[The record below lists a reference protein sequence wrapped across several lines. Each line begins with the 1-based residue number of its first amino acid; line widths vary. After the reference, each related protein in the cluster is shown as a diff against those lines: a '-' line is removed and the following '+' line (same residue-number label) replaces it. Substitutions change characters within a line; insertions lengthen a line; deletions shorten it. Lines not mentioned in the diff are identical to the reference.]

1 MKATELMDGDWVLDW
16 KKPAQITGIM
26 CDDLF
31 ETTLSP
37 SVSGEY
43 ISPIPLTEEILEKN
57 GFKECTNGDW
67 TNDNVDFILHRRK
80 DGIFRIQNT
89 NMTLPYVSSFQ
100 HALRLCE
107 IDKEVE
113 L

>member
-43 ISPIPLTEEILEKN
+43 ISPIPH
-57 GFKECTNGDW
+57 
-67 TNDNVDFILHRRK
+67 HRR
-80 DGIFRIQNT
+80 DT
-89 NMTLPYVSSFQ
+89 
-100 HALRLCE
+100 
-107 IDKEVE
+107 
-113 L
+113 